1 MISFEA
7 CLVAAHFYPLARVRV
22 LRFAPIDPERETF
35 SLHQAGAYALVTFPG
50 HSARPYSVAN
60 VADGHILEFHI
71 RLGQSGIS
79 QYVEHELK
87 IGDIVSITGFG
98 GGCLFQPDCNKP
110 ILLIGGGT
118 GLAPLLAIGEA
129 ALAENPSRSV
139 TLYLGG
145 RHRDDFYLNG
155 FLWDMQSRF
164 SAFTFYPVISH
175 PDAAQSSEEG
185 YLYGLVG
192 EIAITQ
198 QNSHPSHLS
207 AFSEGRIYASGPVEM
222 LRQVHE
228 LALSNGFDPDHI
240 HSDLTSF
247 PSTYSAE
254 QEHSP

>member
-7 CLVAAHFYPLARVRV
+7 RLVAAHFYPLARVRV
-22 LRFAPIDPERETF
+22 LRFSPVDPEGETF
-35 SLHQAGAYALVTFPG
+35 PLHQAGAYALVTFPG
-50 HSARPYSVAN
+50 HSARPYSIAN

-87 IGDIVSITGFG
+87 IGDVVSISGFG
-98 GGCLFQPDCNKP
+98 GGCLFQSNCNKP

-145 RHRDDFYLNG
+145 RHKDDFYLSG
-155 FLWDMQSRF
+155 FLSDLQARF
-164 SAFTFYPVISH
+164 PAFTFYPVLSQ
-175 PDAAQSSEEG
+175 PDIVTPGGEH
-185 YLYGLVG
+185 LHGLVG
-192 EIAITQ
+192 EIAF
-198 QNSHPSHLS
+198 SHQTTNA
-207 AFSEGRIYASGPVEM
+207 AFAESRIYSSGPVEM

-228 LALSNGFDPDHI
+228 LALSNGFNPDHI

-247 PSTYSAE
+247 PPTDLAE

>member
-7 CLVAAHFYPLARVRV
+7 RLVAAHFYPLARVRV
-22 LRFAPIDPERETF
+22 LRFAPIDPEKETF
-35 SLHQAGAYALVTFPG
+35 PLHQAGAYALVTFPG

-87 IGDIVSITGFG
+87 IGDIVSISGFG
-98 GGCLFQPDCNKP
+98 GGCLFQAGCNKP

-145 RHRDDFYLNG
+145 RHKDDFYLNE
-155 FLWDMQSRF
+155 FLSDMQSHF
-164 SAFTFYPVISH
+164 SAFTFYSVLSQ
-175 PDAAQSSEEG
+175 PDVAHTYEG

-192 EIAITQ
+192 EIAFAH
-198 QNSHPSHLS
+198 QNTPPAHLA
-207 AFSEGRIYASGPVEM
+207 AFADGRIYASGPVEM

-228 LALSNGFDPDHI
+228 LALSNGFNPDHI

-247 PSTYSAE
+247 PSTDSAE